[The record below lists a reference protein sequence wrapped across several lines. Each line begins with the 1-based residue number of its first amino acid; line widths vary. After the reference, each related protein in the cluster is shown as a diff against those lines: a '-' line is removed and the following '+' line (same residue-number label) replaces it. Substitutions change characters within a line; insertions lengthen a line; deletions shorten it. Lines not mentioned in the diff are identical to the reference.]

1 MILKPIPEL
10 EKIVKGILRYQ
21 EPLSNHTTFRL
32 GGPADIFIMPSSLDE
47 IQEIVEF
54 ANCKSI
60 PLHVIGMGS
69 NLLISDE
76 GLRGIVL
83 KLASPLDNI
92 SFEEEQVLV
101 EAGAKCTRLIADAL
115 KNQLTGLSFLSGIP
129 GTIGGAIAMNA
140 GTGGKAIG
148 DILQSVWLYDCVDR
162 QNCILF
168 PADLNFAYRDSIF
181 KKSDR
186 YVILQ
191 AKLTINSGNV
201 DEEIK
206 VIREK
211 LTKRKLTQPLR
222 YPNAGCIWKN
232 PPGCSAGK
240 LIEDLGLK
248 GFRKGRARISELHA
262 NFIVHQGKAK
272 AREVLELIYY
282 IEEKVF
288 QAYQIELEREIKIL
302 GLFGF

>member
-115 KNQLTGLSFLSGIP
+115 KNQLTGLGFLSGIP

-191 AKLTINSGNV
+191 AKLTINPGNV

-206 VIREK
+206 IIREK

-232 PPGCSAGK
+232 PPGYSAGK
-240 LIEDLGLK
+240 LIEELGLK

-272 AREVLELIYY
+272 AREVLELINY

>member
-54 ANCKSI
+54 AKCKSI

-272 AREVLELIYY
+272 AREVLELINY

>member
-1 MILKPIPEL
+1 MILKTIPEL

-32 GGPADIFIMPSSLDE
+32 GGMADIFIIPSSLDE

-92 SFEEEQVLV
+92 SFEEDQVLV

-148 DILQSVWLYDCVDR
+148 DILQSVWLYDGVER

-181 KKSDR
+181 KKGDR
-186 YVILQ
+186 YIILQ
-191 AKLTINSGNV
+191 AKLMINQGNV

-206 VIREK
+206 IIREK
-211 LTKRKLTQPLR
+211 LTQRKQTQPLR

-232 PPGCSAGK
+232 PPGYSTGK
-240 LIEDLGLK
+240 LIEELGLK
-248 GFRKGRARISELHA
+248 GFRKGRAKISELHA
-262 NFIVHQGKAK
+262 NFIVHQGRAK
-272 AREVLELIYY
+272 AREVLELINY

-288 QAYQIELEREIKIL
+288 QTYQIELEREIKIL
-302 GLFGF
+302 GVFGF